1 MILDVEL
8 AHRMMRR
15 LDVNFSIVRRRA
27 DWASRDMP
35 SASLMMT
42 TGGAG
47 GGQLGVYARVEGE
60 EDAPL
65 KRLRALRSTCCV
77 WAMSLSTSWTTER
90 SKLPRSL
97 RVAEVRQL
105 SPPVTGAV
113 MDAPGCE
120 LDVVVGLD
128 DVDVELAL

>member
-42 TGGAG
+42 TARRETRERRSARLGFSGRGREGRTLEALASVEVDLLRLGDVLEHLLDDGA
-47 GGQLGVYARVEGE
+47 V
-60 EDAPL
+60 
-65 KRLRALRSTCCV
+65 K
-77 WAMSLSTSWTTER
+77 
-90 SKLPRSL
+90 
-97 RVAEVRQL
+97 VAEVAAGGERTSAL
-105 SPPVTGAV
+105 SSS
-113 MDAPGCE
+113 D
-120 LDVVVGLD
+120 GLR
-128 DVDVELAL
+128 AGRTWA